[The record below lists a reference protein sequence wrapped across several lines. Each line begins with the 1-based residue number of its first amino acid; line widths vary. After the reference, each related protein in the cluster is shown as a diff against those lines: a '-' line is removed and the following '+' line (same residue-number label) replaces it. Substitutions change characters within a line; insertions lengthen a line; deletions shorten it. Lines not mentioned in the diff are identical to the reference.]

1 MALKTVRIFAALMV
15 LLTTPAV
22 ASDLLPSPAGLQ
34 AEISFWKRIFAE
46 VPSTEA
52 LVHDSRYLG
61 VVYEVAQIPPGT
73 SPSGR
78 RRIADQVRGKYRTLL
93 NELAM
98 SSRSNLNREQQR
110 VLTMWPA
117 DVSSDDLQQAARRIR
132 FQQGLADRFHDGMV
146 RSGAWKPHIVAS
158 LQASGVPTEL
168 VALPHVES
176 SFNPEA
182 RSHVGASGLWQF
194 TRSTGQ
200 RFMQIDY
207 VVDERRD
214 PFLSSEAAAKLLAY
228 NYSILESWP
237 LAITAYNHGVAGM
250 RRAVK
255 KLGTNDIEEIIR
267 NYDGRTFGFAS
278 RNFYVA
284 FVAAL
289 EIDQNA
295 ERYFGPLSLD
305 APGNDILVK
314 TPDYIA
320 ATTLQIAFRLTA
332 SELRSYNPALMPSV
346 WDGTKY
352 VPKGFRLRLPEHAV
366 GTGAT
371 QVFAA
376 IPDNKRFNGQTPDLY
391 HKVQRGES
399 LSVIA
404 ARYDT
409 SIQELVSLNGLRSRH
424 RIRSGQTL
432 RLPYTGQTIG
442 VGVETYVVRNGDS
455 ISKIATRAGMKER
468 DLVALNS
475 LSDRNRIY
483 AGQVLQLRVAE
494 VSAMVAPE
502 PADSAMVALEPAE
515 PVPLVARDSVDEK
528 MTEPLV
534 VGVIEIETQPM
545 VTATIVL
552 TESIIEEIDVEVTP
566 IGEEAPIG
574 DVLLADPSDYVVA
587 DDGTI
592 EVQAAETLGHYAD
605 WLEIRTQKLRDLNGY
620 SFRQPLVIGHR
631 LRLSFS
637 EVNRETFMARRI
649 AHHREIQEAFFV
661 RYRITETT
669 AHNLRRGE
677 SVWDL
682 TRQRY
687 KVPVWLL
694 RQYNPDLDIGRV
706 KPGMQVVF
714 PQIER
719 IDMDSS
725 PRSSLVEAS

>member
-1 MALKTVRIFAALMV
+1 MALKTVRILVALMV

-34 AEISFWKRIFAE
+34 TEIAFWKRIFAE

-61 VVYEVAQIPPGT
+61 VVYELAQIPPGT

-78 RRIADQVRGKYRTLL
+78 RRIADQVRGKYRKLL
-93 NELAM
+93 NELAQ

-110 VLTMWPA
+110 VLAMWPA

-168 VALPHVES
+168 IALPHVES

-200 RFMQIDY
+200 RYMQIDH

-228 NYSILESWP
+228 NYSILGSWP

-284 FVAAL
+284 FLAAL
-289 EIDQNA
+289 EIEQNA

-305 APGNDILVK
+305 TPGNDIMVK

-352 VPKGFRLRLPEHAV
+352 VPKGFRLRLPEYAV
-366 GTGAT
+366 STGAT
-371 QVFAA
+371 EVFAA
-376 IPDNKRFNGQTPDLY
+376 VPDNKRFNGQTPDLY

-442 VGVETYVVRNGDS
+442 AGVETYVVRNGDS

-502 PADSAMVALEPAE
+502 PPESAMVAPAPPEPA
-515 PVPLVARDSVDEK
+515 PLLARDTVDEE

-534 VGVIEIETQPM
+534 VGVIEIETQAM
-545 VTATIVL
+545 VTAAIVL
-552 TESIIEEIDVEVTP
+552 NESIIEEIDVGVTP

-605 WLEIRTQKLRDLNGY
+605 WLEIRTQQLRDLNGY

-677 SVWDL
+677 SVWYL

-719 IDMDSS
+719 IEMDSS
-725 PRSSLVEAS
+725 PRSSLADAS

>member
-1 MALKTVRIFAALMV
+1 MALKTVSILAAAVVYLTSPV
-15 LLTTPAV
+15 L

-34 AEISFWKRIFAE
+34 TEIAFWKRIFAE

-52 LVHDSRYLG
+52 LVHDSRHLG

-73 SPSGR
+73 SPSRR
-78 RRIADQVRGKYRTLL
+78 RRIADKAREKYRKLL
-93 NELAM
+93 NQLAEG
-98 SSRSNLNREQQR
+98 SRSNLNREQQR
-110 VLTMWPA
+110 VLAKWPA
-117 DVSSDDLQQAARRIR
+117 DVSRDELQQAARRIR
-132 FQQGLADRFHDGMV
+132 FQQGLADRFRDGML
-146 RSGAWKPHIVAS
+146 RSGAWRPYIVAS
-158 LQASGVPTEL
+158 LQASGVPTGL

-194 TRSTGQ
+194 TRSTGR
-200 RFMQIDY
+200 RFMQIDH

-214 PFLSSEAAAKLLAY
+214 PFLSSAAAAKLLAY

-250 RRAVK
+250 RRAVR

-267 NYDGRTFGFAS
+267 NYEGRTFGFAS

-284 FVAAL
+284 FLAAL

-295 ERYFGPLSLD
+295 EHYFGPLSLNE
-305 APGNDILVK
+305 PSSDILVK
-314 TPDYIA
+314 TSDYIA
-320 ATTLQIAFRLTA
+320 AATLQIAFRLSA
-332 SELRSYNPALMPSV
+332 SELRSYNPALMPPV

-352 VPKGFRLRLPEHAV
+352 VPKGFRLRLPDYAV
-366 GTGAT
+366 GTSAN

-376 IPDNKRFNGQTPDLY
+376 IPDNKRFTRQTPDLY

-409 SIQELVSLNGLRSRH
+409 SIQELVSLNDLRSRH
-424 RIRSGQTL
+424 RIGAGQTL
-432 RLPYTGQTIG
+432 RLPYTGQIFDAS
-442 VGVETYVVRNGDS
+442 VETYVVRSGDS

-475 LSDRNRIY
+475 LSNRNRIY
-483 AGQVLQLRVAE
+483 AGQVLRLRGPE

-502 PADSAMVALEPAE
+502 PAESAVLAPEPAE
-515 PVPLVARDSVDEK
+515 PVPLVARDVVYEEMS
-528 MTEPLV
+528 EPLV

-545 VTATIVL
+545 VTAAIVL
-552 TESIIEEIDVEVTP
+552 NESIIEEIDVGVTP

-605 WLEIRTQKLRDLNGY
+605 WLEIRTQQLRDLNGY

-719 IDMDSS
+719 IEMDSS
-725 PRSSLVEAS
+725 PRSSLAEAS

>member
-1 MALKTVRIFAALMV
+1 MALKNVRILAALMV

-22 ASDLLPSPAGLQ
+22 ASGLLPSPAGLQ
-34 AEISFWKRIFAE
+34 TEITFWKRIFAE

-78 RRIADQVRGKYRTLL
+78 RRIADQVRGKYRKLL
-93 NELAM
+93 NELAQ

-110 VLTMWPA
+110 VLAMWSA
-117 DVSSDDLQQAARRIR
+117 NVSSDDLQQAAGRIR

-146 RSGAWKPHIVAS
+146 RSGAWKPHIVAN

-200 RFMQIDY
+200 RFMQINH

-255 KLGTNDIEEIIR
+255 KLGTNDIEDIIR

-284 FVAAL
+284 FLAAL

-305 APGNDILVK
+305 APGKDILVK

-352 VPKGFRLRLPEHAV
+352 IPKGFRLRLPEYAV
-366 GTGAT
+366 STGAT
-371 QVFAA
+371 RVFAA

-391 HKVQRGES
+391 HKVRRGES

-442 VGVETYVVRNGDS
+442 AGVETYVVRNGDS

-483 AGQVLQLRVAE
+483 AGQVLRLRGPE
-494 VSAMVAPE
+494 VTAMVAP
-502 PADSAMVALEPAE
+502 EPAE
-515 PVPLVARDSVDEK
+515 PVPLVARDAVDEE
-528 MTEPLV
+528 MSEPLV
-534 VGVIEIETQPM
+534 IGVIEIETQPM
-545 VTATIVL
+545 VTAAIVL
-552 TESIIEEIDVEVTP
+552 NESIIEEIDVGVTP

-574 DVLLADPSDYVVA
+574 DVPLADPSDYVVA

-605 WLEIRTQKLRDLNGY
+605 WLEIRTQQLRDLNGY

-719 IDMDSS
+719 IEMDSS
-725 PRSSLVEAS
+725 PRSSLAEAS

>member
-1 MALKTVRIFAALMV
+1 MALKTVRILAALMV

-22 ASDLLPSPAGLQ
+22 ASGLLPSPAGLQ
-34 AEISFWKRIFAE
+34 TEITFWKRIFAE

-78 RRIADQVRGKYRTLL
+78 RRIADQVRGKYRKLL
-93 NELAM
+93 NELAQ

-110 VLTMWPA
+110 VLAMWSA
-117 DVSSDDLQQAARRIR
+117 NVSSDDLQQAARRIR

-146 RSGAWKPHIVAS
+146 RSGAWKPHIVAN

-200 RFMQIDY
+200 RFMQIDH

-255 KLGTNDIEEIIR
+255 KLGTNDIEDIIR

-284 FVAAL
+284 FLAAL

-305 APGNDILVK
+305 APGKDILVK

-352 VPKGFRLRLPEHAV
+352 IPKGFRLRLPEYAV
-366 GTGAT
+366 STGAT
-371 QVFAA
+371 RVFAA

-391 HKVQRGES
+391 HKVRRGES

-442 VGVETYVVRNGDS
+442 AGVETYVVRNGDS

-483 AGQVLQLRVAE
+483 AGQVLRLRGPE
-494 VSAMVAPE
+494 VTAMVAP
-502 PADSAMVALEPAE
+502 EPAE
-515 PVPLVARDSVDEK
+515 PVPLVARDAVDEE
-528 MTEPLV
+528 MSEPLV
-534 VGVIEIETQPM
+534 IGVIEIETQPM
-545 VTATIVL
+545 VTAAIVL
-552 TESIIEEIDVEVTP
+552 NESIIEEIDVGVTP

-605 WLEIRTQKLRDLNGY
+605 WLEIRTQELRDLNGY

-719 IDMDSS
+719 IEMDSS
-725 PRSSLVEAS
+725 PRSSLAEAS

>member
-1 MALKTVRIFAALMV
+1 MALKPVRILAALMV

-34 AEISFWKRIFAE
+34 MEITFWKRIFAE

-78 RRIADQVRGKYRTLL
+78 RRIADQVRGKYRKLL
-93 NELAM
+93 NELAQN
-98 SSRSNLNREQQR
+98 SRSNLNREQQR
-110 VLTMWPA
+110 VLAMWPA
-117 DVSSDDLQQAARRIR
+117 NVSSDDLQQAARRIR

-200 RFMQIDY
+200 RFMQIDH

-255 KLGTNDIEEIIR
+255 KLGTNDIEDIIR

-284 FVAAL
+284 FLAAL

-305 APGNDILVK
+305 APGKNILVK

-320 ATTLQIAFRLTA
+320 ATTLQTAFRLTA

-352 VPKGFRLRLPEHAV
+352 IPKGFRLRLPEYAV
-366 GTGAT
+366 STGAT

-442 VGVETYVVRNGDS
+442 AGVETYVVRNGDS

-483 AGQVLQLRVAE
+483 AGQVLRLRVPE

-502 PADSAMVALEPAE
+502 PAESAVLAPEPAE
-515 PVPLVARDSVDEK
+515 PVPLVARDAVYEEMS
-528 MTEPLV
+528 EPLV

-545 VTATIVL
+545 VTAAIVL
-552 TESIIEEIDVEVTP
+552 NESIIEEIDVGVTP

-605 WLEIRTQKLRDLNGY
+605 WLEIRTQQLRDLNGY

-719 IDMDSS
+719 IEMDSS
-725 PRSSLVEAS
+725 PRSSLAEAS

>member
-1 MALKTVRIFAALMV
+1 MALKTVSILAAAVVYLTGPV
-15 LLTTPAV
+15 L

-34 AEISFWKRIFAE
+34 TEIAFWKRIFAE

-52 LVHDSRYLG
+52 LVHDSRHLG

-73 SPSGR
+73 SPSRR
-78 RRIADQVRGKYRTLL
+78 RRIADKAREKYRKLL
-93 NELAM
+93 NQLAEG
-98 SSRSNLNREQQR
+98 SRSNLNREQQR
-110 VLTMWPA
+110 VLAKWPA
-117 DVSSDDLQQAARRIR
+117 DVSRDELQQAARRIR

-146 RSGAWKPHIVAS
+146 RSGAWKPYIVAS
-158 LQASGVPTEL
+158 LQASGVPTGL

-194 TRSTGQ
+194 TRSTG
-200 RFMQIDY
+200 RRYMQIDH

-214 PFLSSEAAAKLLAY
+214 PFLSSAAAAKLLAY

-267 NYDGRTFGFAS
+267 NYEGRSFGFAS

-284 FVAAL
+284 FLAAL

-295 ERYFGPLSLD
+295 EHYFGPLSLD
-305 APGNDILVK
+305 EPSSDILVK
-314 TPDYIA
+314 TSDYIA
-320 ATTLQIAFRLTA
+320 AATLQIAFRLSA
-332 SELRSYNPALMPSV
+332 SELRSYNPALMPPV

-352 VPKGFRLRLPEHAV
+352 VPKGFRLRLPDYAV
-366 GTGAT
+366 GTSAN

-376 IPDNKRFNGQTPDLY
+376 IPDNKRFTRQTPDLY

-409 SIQELVSLNGLRSRH
+409 SIQELVSLNDLRSRH
-424 RIRSGQTL
+424 RIRAGQTL
-432 RLPYTGQTIG
+432 RLPYTGQIFDAS
-442 VGVETYVVRNGDS
+442 VETYVVRSGDS
-455 ISKIATRAGMKER
+455 ISKIAMRAGMSEK

-475 LSDRNRIY
+475 LSNRNRIY
-483 AGQVLQLRVAE
+483 AGQVLRLRAQE
-494 VSAMVAPE
+494 VSAMVASMPPE
-502 PADSAMVALEPAE
+502 PVTLATRDAVDDEVA
-515 PVPLVARDSVDEK
+515 
-528 MTEPLV
+528 EPLV
-534 VGVIEIETQPM
+534 IGVIEVETQPM
-545 VTATIVL
+545 VTAAIVL
-552 TESIIEEIDVEVTP
+552 NEPILEEIAVGIVP
-566 IGEEAPIG
+566 IGEEVPIG
-574 DVLLADPSDYVVA
+574 EVLLADPSDYVVA

-605 WLEIRTQKLRDLNGY
+605 WLGIRTQRLRDLNGY
-620 SFRQPLVIGHR
+620 SFRQPLVIGRR
-631 LRLSFS
+631 LRLDYS
-637 EVNRETFMARRI
+637 EVNQETFMARRI

-661 RYRITETT
+661 RYRIIETT

-677 SVWDL
+677 SVWYL

-719 IDMDSS
+719 IEMDSS
-725 PRSSLVEAS
+725 PGGSLAEAS

>member
-1 MALKTVRIFAALMV
+1 MALKIVRILACVV

-34 AEISFWKRIFAE
+34 TEIAFWKRIFAE

-73 SPSGR
+73 SPSRR
-78 RRIADQVRGKYRTLL
+78 RRIADQARGKYRKLL
-93 NELAM
+93 NELAQG
-98 SSRSNLNREQQR
+98 SRSNLNRQQQR
-110 VLTMWPA
+110 VLAMWPA
-117 DVSSDDLQQAARRIR
+117 DISSDELQQAARRIR

-200 RFMQIDY
+200 RYMQIDH

-250 RRAVK
+250 RRAVR

-284 FVAAL
+284 FLAAL

-295 ERYFGPLSLD
+295 ERYFGPLSLET
-305 APGNDILVK
+305 PGSDILVK

-320 ATTLQIAFRLTA
+320 AATLQTAFRLTA
-332 SELRSYNPALMPSV
+332 SELQSYNPALMPSV

-352 VPKGFRLRLPEHAV
+352 VPKGFRLRLPVYAV
-366 GTGAT
+366 SAGAT

-409 SIQELVSLNGLRSRH
+409 SIQDLVSLNSLRSKH
-424 RIRSGQTL
+424 RIRAGQTL
-432 RLPYTGQTIG
+432 RLPYTGQIIG
-442 VGVETYVVRNGDS
+442 ASVETYVVRNGDS
-455 ISKIATRAGMKER
+455 ISKIATRAGMNEK

-483 AGQVLQLRVAE
+483 AGQVLRLRVPE
-494 VSAMVAPE
+494 VSAMIAPMPPE
-502 PADSAMVALEPAE
+502 PA
-515 PVPLVARDSVDEK
+515 PLAARDTVGEQVA
-528 MTEPLV
+528 EPLV
-534 VGVIEIETQPM
+534 VSVIEVEAQPM
-545 VTATIVL
+545 VTAAIVL
-552 TESIIEEIDVEVTP
+552 NESILEEIEVGIAP
-566 IGEEAPIG
+566 IEEEAPIG
-574 DVLLADPSDYVVA
+574 EVLLADPSDYFVA

-605 WLEIRTQKLRDLNGY
+605 WLGIRTQRLRDLNGY

-631 LRLSFS
+631 LRLDFS
-637 EVNRETFMARRI
+637 EVNREIFMARRI

-661 RYRITETT
+661 RYRIIETI

-677 SVWDL
+677 SVWYL

-719 IDMDSS
+719 IEMDSS
-725 PRSSLVEAS
+725 PRGSLAEAS

>member
-1 MALKTVRIFAALMV
+1 MALKTIRILAALMV

-22 ASDLLPSPAGLQ
+22 ASSLLPSPAGLQ
-34 AEISFWKRIFAE
+34 TEITFWKRIFAE

-78 RRIADQVRGKYRTLL
+78 RRIADQVRGKYRKLL
-93 NELAM
+93 NELAQ

-110 VLTMWPA
+110 VLAMWSA
-117 DVSSDDLQQAARRIR
+117 NVSSDDLQQAARRIR

-146 RSGAWKPHIVAS
+146 RSGAWKPHIVAN

-200 RFMQIDY
+200 RFMQIDH

-228 NYSILESWP
+228 NYSILKSWP

-255 KLGTNDIEEIIR
+255 KLGTNDIEDIIR

-284 FVAAL
+284 FLAAL

-305 APGNDILVK
+305 APGKDILVK

-352 VPKGFRLRLPEHAV
+352 IPKGFRLRLPEYAV
-366 GTGAT
+366 STGAT
-371 QVFAA
+371 RVFAA

-391 HKVQRGES
+391 HKVRRGES

-442 VGVETYVVRNGDS
+442 AGVETYVVRNGDS

-483 AGQVLQLRVAE
+483 AGQVLRLRGPE
-494 VSAMVAPE
+494 VTAMVAP
-502 PADSAMVALEPAE
+502 EPAE
-515 PVPLVARDSVDEK
+515 PVPLVARDAVDEE
-528 MTEPLV
+528 MSEPLV
-534 VGVIEIETQPM
+534 IGVIEIETQPM
-545 VTATIVL
+545 VTAAIVL
-552 TESIIEEIDVEVTP
+552 NESIIEEIDVGVTP

-592 EVQAAETLGHYAD
+592 EVQASETLGHYAD
-605 WLEIRTQKLRDLNGY
+605 WLEIRTQQLRDLNGY

-719 IDMDSS
+719 IEMDSS
-725 PRSSLVEAS
+725 PRSSLAEAS

>member
-1 MALKTVRIFAALMV
+1 MALKTVRILAALMV

-22 ASDLLPSPAGLQ
+22 ASGLLPSPAGLQ
-34 AEISFWKRIFAE
+34 TEITFWKRIFAE

-78 RRIADQVRGKYRTLL
+78 RRIADQVRGKYRKLL
-93 NELAM
+93 NELAQ

-110 VLTMWPA
+110 VLAMWSA
-117 DVSSDDLQQAARRIR
+117 NVSSDDLQQAARRIR

-146 RSGAWKPHIVAS
+146 RSGAWKPHIVAN

-200 RFMQIDY
+200 RFMQIDH

-255 KLGTNDIEEIIR
+255 KLGTNDIEDIIR

-284 FVAAL
+284 FLAAL

-305 APGNDILVK
+305 APGKDILVK

-352 VPKGFRLRLPEHAV
+352 IPKGFRLRLPEYAV
-366 GTGAT
+366 STGAT
-371 QVFAA
+371 RVFAA

-391 HKVQRGES
+391 HKVRRGES

-442 VGVETYVVRNGDS
+442 AGVETYVVRNGDS

-483 AGQVLQLRVAE
+483 AGQVLRLRGPE
-494 VSAMVAPE
+494 VTAMVAP
-502 PADSAMVALEPAE
+502 EPAE
-515 PVPLVARDSVDEK
+515 PVPLVARDAVDEE
-528 MTEPLV
+528 MSEPLV
-534 VGVIEIETQPM
+534 IGVIEIETQPM
-545 VTATIVL
+545 VTAAIVL
-552 TESIIEEIDVEVTP
+552 NESIIEEIDVGVTP

-605 WLEIRTQKLRDLNGY
+605 WLEIRTQQLRDLNGY

-682 TRQRY
+682 MRQRY

-719 IDMDSS
+719 IEMDSS
-725 PRSSLVEAS
+725 PRSSLAEAS

>member
-1 MALKTVRIFAALMV
+1 MALKTVRILAALMV

-22 ASDLLPSPAGLQ
+22 ASGLLPSPAGLQ
-34 AEISFWKRIFAE
+34 TEITFWKRIFAE

-78 RRIADQVRGKYRTLL
+78 RRIADQVRGKYRKLL
-93 NELAM
+93 NELAQ

-110 VLTMWPA
+110 VLAMWSA
-117 DVSSDDLQQAARRIR
+117 NVSSDDLQQAARRIR

-146 RSGAWKPHIVAS
+146 RSGAWKPHIVAN

-200 RFMQIDY
+200 RFMQIDH

-255 KLGTNDIEEIIR
+255 KLGTNDIEDIIR

-284 FVAAL
+284 FLAAL

-305 APGNDILVK
+305 APGKDILVK

-352 VPKGFRLRLPEHAV
+352 IPKGFRLRLPEYAV
-366 GTGAT
+366 STGAT
-371 QVFAA
+371 RVFAA

-391 HKVQRGES
+391 HKVRRGES

-442 VGVETYVVRNGDS
+442 AGVETYVVRNGDS

-483 AGQVLQLRVAE
+483 AGQVLRLRGPE
-494 VSAMVAPE
+494 VTAMVAP
-502 PADSAMVALEPAE
+502 EPAE
-515 PVPLVARDSVDEK
+515 PVPLVARDAVDEE
-528 MTEPLV
+528 MSEPLV
-534 VGVIEIETQPM
+534 IGVIEIETQPM
-545 VTATIVL
+545 VTAAIVL
-552 TESIIEEIDVEVTP
+552 NESIIEEIDVGVTP

-605 WLEIRTQKLRDLNGY
+605 WLEIRTQQLRDLNGY

-719 IDMDSS
+719 IEMDSS
-725 PRSSLVEAS
+725 PRSSLAEAS